1 MNNIFVNQDWTI
13 ILDVGIDIS
22 TAPVLRI
29 IYRKPNSATEV
40 EVNATLYTSTSIYYY
55 IPDTTNN
62 ADGQWLFRAKI
73 TDITGKILFGE
84 PVRVDIKKAWFPY
97 A

>member
-1 MNNIFVNQDWTI
+1 MENIFVNQDWTI

-22 TAPVLRI
+22 TAPVLKI
-29 IYRKPNSATEV
+29 VYRKPNSATEV
-40 EVNATLYTSTSIYYY
+40 EVVATLYTATSIYYD

-62 ADGQWLFRAKI
+62 VDGQWLFRAKI

-84 PVRVDIKKAWFPY
+84 PVRVDIRKEWFPFS
-97 A
+97 